1 MTAETLLS
9 EPDRLEQWTTAPL
22 LAGRAAVV
30 TGAARGIGLEI
41 ATVFARHGARVLIV
55 DLSEDDAQSAANTI
69 TAAGGV
75 ANGVGADVANES
87 DVSKVVQTCL
97 DTFGALDVVVNN
109 AGIIR
114 DATMRKMTL
123 DDFRAVLEVNLTGTW
138 LMTKAAGAMM
148 REQRSGAIVNMSS
161 ISGKV
166 GLVGQTN
173 YSAAKAGI
181 VGLTKA
187 SAKELAPHQVRVNA
201 IQPGLILTPMTENM
215 REDIREAKLKEIPLG
230 RIGRPS
236 EVAAV
241 ALFLASPLSSYV
253 TATVTEVTGGRHA

>member
-1 MTAETLLS
+1 MTEQLLS
-9 EPDRLEQWTTAPL
+9 ENDRLEGWSTGPL
-22 LAGRAAVV
+22 LVGSAAIV
-30 TGAARGIGLEI
+30 TGGARGIGLEI
-41 ATVFARHGARVLIV
+41 AGVFARHGARVLVV
-55 DLSEDDAQSAANTI
+55 DLAEADAQSAAKQI
-69 TAAGGV
+69 AAAGGTAAAIGANV
-75 ANGVGADVANES
+75 ADEADVARVIRTCVERFGS
-87 DVSKVVQTCL
+87 VDVL
-97 DTFGALDVVVNN
+97 VNN
-109 AGIIR
+109 AGIVR

-123 DDFRAVLEVNLTGTW
+123 DDFRAVLDVNLTGTW
-138 LMTKAAGAMM
+138 LMTKAAAAVM

-201 IQPGLILTPMTENM
+201 IQPGLILTPMTEDM
-215 REDIREAKLKEIPLG
+215 RADIREAKLKEIPLG
-230 RIGRPS
+230 RMGRPS

-241 ALFLASPLSSYV
+241 ALFLASPLSSYI
-253 TATVTEVTGGRHA
+253 TAAVIEVTGGRYA

>member
-1 MTAETLLS
+1 MNETTAT
-9 EPDRLEQWTTAPL
+9 EPDL
-22 LAGRAAVV
+22 LDAWAGSPILDRRAAIV

-41 ATVFARHGARVLIV
+41 ATVFAQHGARVLLV
-55 DLSEDDAQSAANTI
+55 DLAEADARAAAKRI
-69 TAAGGV
+69 VAAGGT
-75 ANGVGADVANES
+75 AEGIGADVASEA
-87 DVSKVVQTCL
+87 DVARVVQACV
-97 DTFGALDVVVNN
+97 DRFGSLDVLVNN

-123 DDFRAVLEVNLTGTW
+123 DDFRAVLDVNLTGTW
-138 LMTKAAGAMM
+138 LMTRAAGAVM

-201 IQPGLILTPMTENM
+201 IMPGLILTPMTENM
-215 REDIREAKLKEIPLG
+215 REDIKEAKLKEIPLG
-230 RIGRPS
+230 RIGRPR

-241 ALFLASPLSSYV
+241 ALFLASPLASYV
-253 TATVTEVTGGRHA
+253 TATVTEVTGGRYA

>member
-1 MTAETLLS
+1 MTGEHPAS
-9 EPDRLEQWTTAPL
+9 EADHLESWTTAPL
-22 LAGRAAVV
+22 LEDRVAIV

-41 ATVFARHGARVLIV
+41 ATVFARHGANVLIV
-55 DLSEDDAQSAANTI
+55 DLAEPDAQAAAASI
-69 TAAGGV
+69 GSAGGV
-75 ANGVGADVANES
+75 AEGIGADVSNED
-87 DVSKVVQTCL
+87 DVDRVIQTCQER
-97 DTFGALDVVVNN
+97 FGSIDVVVNN

-123 DDFRAVLEVNLTGTW
+123 EDFRAVLDVNLTGTW
-138 LMTKAAGAMM
+138 LMTKAAGAVM
-148 REQRSGAIVNMSS
+148 RAQRSGAIVNMSS

-215 REDIREAKLKEIPLG
+215 RDDIREAKLKEIPLG

-253 TATVTEVTGGRHA
+253 TATVTEVTGGRYA

>member
-1 MTAETLLS
+1 MNQSISAEADLVNTVAV
-9 EPDRLEQWTTAPL
+9 PILE
-22 LAGRAAVV
+22 GRAAIV

-41 ATVFARHGARVLIV
+41 AKMFAQHGARVLIV
-55 DLSEDDAQSAANTI
+55 DLAEADAKAAATGIVADGGTAEGIGANIADEQS
-69 TAAGGV
+69 V
-75 ANGVGADVANES
+75 AR
-87 DVSKVVQTCL
+87 VVQTCVDRFGSL
-97 DTFGALDVVVNN
+97 DIVVNN

-114 DATMRKMTL
+114 DATMRNMTL
-123 DDFRAVLEVNLTGTW
+123 DDFRVVLDVNLTGTW
-138 LMTKAAGAMM
+138 LMTRAAGAVM

-166 GLVGQTN
+166 GLIGQTN

-215 REDIREAKLKEIPLG
+215 REDIKEAKLKEIPLG
-230 RIGRPS
+230 RIGEPR

-253 TATVTEVTGGRHA
+253 TATVVEVTGGRYA

>member
-1 MTAETLLS
+1 
-9 EPDRLEQWTTAPL
+9 
-22 LAGRAAVV
+22 
-30 TGAARGIGLEI
+30 
-41 ATVFARHGARVLIV
+41 VLVV
-55 DLSEDDAQSAANTI
+55 DLAEAGAQSAAEQI
-69 TAAGGV
+69 AAVGGTAVGIG
-75 ANGVGADVANES
+75 ANVANED
-87 DVSKVVQTCL
+87 DVARVMRTCVER
-97 DTFGALDVVVNN
+97 FGSVDVLVNN
-109 AGIIR
+109 AGIVR

-123 DDFRAVLEVNLTGTW
+123 DDFRAVLDVNLTGTW
-138 LMTKAAGAMM
+138 LMTKASAVVM

-201 IQPGLILTPMTENM
+201 IQPGLILTPMTEDM
-215 REDIREAKLKEIPLG
+215 RADIRETKLKEIPLG

-236 EVAAV
+236 EVASV
-241 ALFLASPLSSYV
+241 ALFLASPLSGYV
-253 TATVTEVTGGRHA
+253 TAAVIEVTGGRYA

>member
-1 MTAETLLS
+1 MNQPSSAESDLTNALA
-9 EPDRLEQWTTAPL
+9 DAPI
-22 LAGRAAVV
+22 LAGRAAII

-41 ATVFARHGARVLIV
+41 ATLFARHGARVLIV
-55 DLSEDDAQSAANTI
+55 DLVEADACAAATGI
-69 TAAGGV
+69 VAKGGNAEGMG
-75 ANGVGADVANES
+75 ANIANEQDVAG
-87 DVSKVVQTCL
+87 VVQACV
-97 DTFGALDVVVNN
+97 DRFGSLDVVVNN

-123 DDFRAVLEVNLTGTW
+123 DDFRVVLDVNLTGTW
-138 LMTKAAGAMM
+138 LMTRAAGAVM
-148 REQRSGAIVNMSS
+148 REQRYGAIVNMSS

-166 GLVGQTN
+166 GLIGQTN

-201 IQPGLILTPMTENM
+201 IQPGLILTPMTQNM
-215 REDIREAKLKEIPLG
+215 REDIKAAKLKEIPLG
-230 RIGRPS
+230 RIGEPS

-253 TATVTEVTGGRHA
+253 TATVVEVTGGRYA

>member
-1 MTAETLLS
+1 MTQPTPIGADLL
-9 EPDRLEQWTTAPL
+9 RALAGAPIL
-22 LAGRAAVV
+22 DGRAAIV

-41 ATVFARHGARVLIV
+41 ASLFAQHGARVLVV
-55 DLSEDDAQSAANTI
+55 DLAEADAQAAAEQI
-69 TAAGGV
+69 VAAGGT
-75 ANGVGADVANES
+75 AEGVGADVS
-87 DVSKVVQTCL
+87 DEDDVARVVQTCV
-97 DTFGALDVVVNN
+97 DRFGSLDVVVNN

-123 DDFRAVLEVNLTGTW
+123 DDFRAVLDVNLVGTW
-138 LMTKAAGAMM
+138 LMTRAAGAVM

-230 RIGRPS
+230 RIGEPA

-253 TATVTEVTGGRHA
+253 TATVVEVTGGRYA

>member
-1 MTAETLLS
+1 MTEQLLS
-9 EPDRLEQWTTAPL
+9 ENDRLEGWSTGPL
-22 LAGRAAVV
+22 LVGSAAIV
-30 TGAARGIGLEI
+30 TGGARGIGLEI
-41 ATVFARHGARVLIV
+41 AGVFARHGARVLVV
-55 DLSEDDAQSAANTI
+55 DLAEADAQSAAKQI
-69 TAAGGV
+69 AAAGGTAAAIGANV
-75 ANGVGADVANES
+75 ANEADVARVIRTCVERFGS
-87 DVSKVVQTCL
+87 VDVL
-97 DTFGALDVVVNN
+97 VNN
-109 AGIIR
+109 AGIVR

-123 DDFRAVLEVNLTGTW
+123 DDFRAVLDVNLTGTW
-138 LMTKAAGAMM
+138 LMTKAAAAVM

-201 IQPGLILTPMTENM
+201 IQPGLILTPMTEDM
-215 REDIREAKLKEIPLG
+215 RADIREAKLKEIPLG
-230 RIGRPS
+230 RMGRPS

-241 ALFLASPLSSYV
+241 ALFLASPLSSYI
-253 TATVTEVTGGRHA
+253 TAAVIEVTGGRYA

>member
-1 MTAETLLS
+1 MNQPTS
-9 EPDRLEQWTTAPL
+9 PDAAVMDALASAPIL
-22 LAGRAAVV
+22 QGRAAIV

-41 ATVFARHGARVLIV
+41 ATMFAQHGARVLIV
-55 DLSEDDAQSAANTI
+55 DLAEDDAQAAAKGI
-69 TAAGGV
+69 VAGGGTAEGIGANV
-75 ANGVGADVANES
+75 ASEADV
-87 DVSKVVQTCL
+87 DRVVQACVDRFGSL
-97 DTFGALDVVVNN
+97 DIVVNN

-123 DDFRAVLEVNLTGTW
+123 DDFRAVLDVNLTGTW
-138 LMTKAAGAMM
+138 LMTRAAGAVM

-201 IQPGLILTPMTENM
+201 IQPGLILTPMTANM
-215 REDIREAKLKEIPLG
+215 REDIKEAKLKEIPLG
-230 RIGRPS
+230 RIGEPR

-253 TATVTEVTGGRHA
+253 TATVVEVTGGRYA

>member
-1 MTAETLLS
+1 MTRTTAT
-9 EPDRLEQWTTAPL
+9 EPDLLDAWTGAPIL
-22 LAGRAAVV
+22 DGRAAIV

-41 ATVFARHGARVLIV
+41 ATLFAQHGARVLLV
-55 DLSEDDAQSAANTI
+55 DLAEADAQAAAKGI
-69 TAAGGV
+69 AAAGGTAEGIGANV
-75 ANGVGADVANES
+75 ASEADVARA
-87 DVSKVVQTCL
+87 VQACVDRFGSL
-97 DTFGALDVVVNN
+97 DAVVNN

-123 DDFRAVLEVNLTGTW
+123 DDFRAVLDVNLTGTW
-138 LMTKAAGAMM
+138 LMTRAAGAVM

-166 GLVGQTN
+166 GLAGQTN

-187 SAKELAPHQVRVNA
+187 AAKELAPHQVRVNA
-201 IQPGLILTPMTENM
+201 IMPGLILTPMTQNM
-215 REDIREAKLKEIPLG
+215 REDIKDAKLKEIPLG
-230 RIGRPS
+230 RIGRPR

-241 ALFLASPLSSYV
+241 ALFLASPLASYV
-253 TATVTEVTGGRHA
+253 TATVVEVTGGRYA